1 MTATD
6 RLRALLDER
15 GVEWW
20 NETDPDPQTITMA
33 RTDGQLIEYHE
44 NANGSTGYHIFNM
57 RDLTPEQAVEATL
70 GRGTCRVV
78 SARIIDHGEDR
89 YETELSCGHVVH
101 LPPEDFDWCPN
112 CGRRVSQGEEEG

>member
-6 RLRALLDER
+6 ELRRLLDER

-20 NETDPDPQTITMA
+20 NETDPEPQSITMA
-33 RTDGQLIEYHE
+33 RTDEQLIEYHE

-70 GRGTCRVV
+70 GRGTCK
-78 SARIIDHGEDR
+78 DTGR
-89 YETELSCGHVVH
+89 YCFTCSECGWTANEPHH
-101 LPPEDFDWCPN
+101 ILGGFWPYYCPN
-112 CGRRVSQGEEEG
+112 CGRKVVDE